1 LTLGDTCLPI
11 DVKALKSVRDGR
23 QQNKYFWVELHR
35 NGFLFS
41 PDSRSTLLAVECFQQ
56 EKDKFIFLDKA
67 ALKTYVAKVFAESLK
82 QNPVM
87 NAPQAYLR
95 GYRRKG
101 ERSEWLGF
109 VDFKECL
116 EHCAVGKL

>member
-1 LTLGDTCLPI
+1 LTLGETIIPL

-23 QQNKYFWVELHR
+23 QQNKYFWVELHK

-41 PDSRSTLLAVECFQQ
+41 PESRSTLLAVECFKQDSQ
-56 EKDKFIFLDKA
+56 KFVLLDKSVLKHYIA
-67 ALKTYVAKVFAESLK
+67 QVFSPALTQA
-82 QNPVM
+82 PVM
-87 NAPQAYLR
+87 NAPQAFLR
-95 GYRRKG
+95 SYRRKG

-116 EHCAVGKL
+116 ENCAVSII